1 VIRPLVD
8 LLAFG
13 LVIATSAELRA
24 QTPPTRSGPAPAH
37 LSVAGDG
44 AAPVGFNG
52 LHLGFADL
60 FGPPHVDRLMR
71 SADIEDRLRGLER
84 ATEAHTPETLALLL
98 RFRDE
103 GVAADRDPRALLAL
117 VRGLADWVERP
128 AVRATLVSIVR
139 DPTLFASSRAAA
151 ESEDPADDERTSGA
165 RIALAGAEAAMALAG
180 VRSPEAI
187 KSLFEIVREGGP
199 GRAAAAQAIVAF
211 PPEAP
216 AELPDSLSLMTLEVT
231 SALGDLRSI
240 DAILTATRS
249 SDADLSAA
257 GLIALSRM
265 GDGRAA
271 ETARA
276 WRQRPEG
283 RLRVA
288 AAETLVRLG
297 DPAATDAVEEL
308 IGKDETVEDGLQ
320 LAQDVQSEGVT
331 RAATARAV
339 ASASPSLR
347 LAAVAALARQRA
359 RSALGVLANLVGDP
373 VLAGPAAAGLAR
385 SPSGFAMSAIE
396 ELAARPESRRLAAR
410 AYFVRRYTRGDQSAR
425 LDTLIDELGRSTDGR
440 DRAVARQAQVGLG
453 QMSIEAAWQ
462 DRDVRVRRAV
472 ALGAMGRLDADA
484 AALLVRHLAV
494 EPDEVTRI
502 VLAGALARGDRAGA
516 LSTSELLRRV
526 GDGTPDAPLA
536 AFVLGQRDDGATHAG
551 LDAIC
556 ASRDPLIRA
565 HALRGLGASH
575 ALDATARLAS
585 AYRWEAS
592 PDVRRAI
599 LEALAAR
606 TLGPGA
612 GVRRRTLDLAAR
624 LEPDARAREAAGR
637 ALAGRDRAG
646 PPVVPEVAWLAITP
660 AESATLPDGV
670 TALLISSDGI
680 GRPLAFDDDGFA
692 LLPGVRAGEAE
703 LRLAARLPPYSS
715 GGP

>member
-1 VIRPLVD
+1 VLRPLVD

-24 QTPPTRSGPAPAH
+24 QTPSTSSGRTPAH
-37 LSVAGDG
+37 QSVAGDG
-44 AAPVGFNG
+44 AAQVGFNG
-52 LHLGFADL
+52 PHLGFADL

-71 SADIEDRLRGLER
+71 SADIEDRLQGLER

-98 RFRDE
+98 RFRDD

-128 AVRATLVSIVR
+128 AVRATLVGIVR
-139 DPTLFASSRAAA
+139 DPTMFASSRAAA
-151 ESEDPADDERTSGA
+151 ESEDPADDERTRGA
-165 RIALAGAEAAMALAG
+165 LIALAGAQAAMALASF
-180 VRSPEAI
+180 RSPEVI

-199 GRAAAAQAIVAF
+199 GRTAAAQALVTF

-216 AELPDSLSLMTLEVT
+216 AELPDSLSLTTLEVIT
-231 SALGDLRSI
+231 ALGDLRSI
-240 DAILTATRS
+240 DAMLTASRS
-249 SDADLSAA
+249 NDADLSAA
-257 GLIALSRM
+257 GLIALGRM
-265 GDGRAA
+265 GDVRAA

-276 WRQRPEG
+276 WRHRPEA

-288 AAETLVRLG
+288 ATETLVRLG
-297 DPAATDAVEEL
+297 DAAATDAVEEL
-308 IGKDETVEDGLQ
+308 IGRDEMAADGLR

-331 RAATARAV
+331 RAATARAM
-339 ASASPSLR
+339 ASASPSVR
-347 LAAVAALARQRA
+347 LAAVAALARQQL
-359 RSALGVLANLVGDP
+359 RSALGVLASLVGDP

-385 SPSGFAMSAIE
+385 SPSRFAIGVIE
-396 ELAARPESRRLAAR
+396 ELSARPGSRRLAAR
-410 AYFVRRYTRGDQSAR
+410 AYFVRRYTRGEQSAR
-425 LDTLIDELGRSTDGR
+425 LDALLDELGQSTDGR

-453 QMSIEAAWQ
+453 QMSIEAAWL

-484 AALLVRHLAV
+484 AAVLVRHLAA

-502 VLAGALARGDRAGA
+502 VLAGALAREDRGRA
-516 LSTSELLRRV
+516 LSTSELLLRV
-526 GDGTPDAPLA
+526 AAGKADAPLA
-536 AFVLGQRDDGATHAG
+536 ALVLGQRDDEAARAA
-551 LDAIC
+551 LDTIC

-565 HALRGLGASH
+565 HALRGLGASD

-585 AYRWEAS
+585 AYRWEPS

-599 LEALAAR
+599 LDALAAR
-606 TLGPGA
+606 TPDPGA
-612 GVRRRTLDLAAR
+612 GVRRRTLNLAAR
-624 LEPDARAREAAGR
+624 LEPDTGARDAARR

-646 PPVVPEVAWLAITP
+646 PPVVPEVAWLALAP
-660 AESATLPDGV
+660 AEGATLPNDV